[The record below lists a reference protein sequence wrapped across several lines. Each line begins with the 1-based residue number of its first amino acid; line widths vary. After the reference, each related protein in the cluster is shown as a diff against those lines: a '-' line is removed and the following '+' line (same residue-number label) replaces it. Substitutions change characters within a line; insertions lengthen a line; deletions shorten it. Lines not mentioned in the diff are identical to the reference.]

1 MASPRALR
9 AVALR
14 RAPREGVRACR
25 QEHGRGGILPAPELG
40 HSTRN
45 GAGCKRYGEAML

>member
-14 RAPREGVRACR
+14 RVLREGVRACR
-25 QEHGRGGILPAPELG
+25 EGHARGGILPAPELG

-45 GAGCKRYGEAML
+45 GAGCKRYGEDML